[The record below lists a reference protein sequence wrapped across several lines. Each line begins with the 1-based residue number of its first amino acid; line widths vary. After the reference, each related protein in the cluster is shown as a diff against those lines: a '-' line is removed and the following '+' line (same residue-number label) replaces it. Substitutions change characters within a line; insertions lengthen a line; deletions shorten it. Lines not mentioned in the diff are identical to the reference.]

1 MFFQKLKK
9 NWKKLDDVLIH
20 RTLWNIGWVTVIE
33 PWIKQNNLSDGDEL
47 SQFLK
52 FLPGLSTLSLAGN
65 KFSELPSNTLHGN
78 PGLINIDLADNP
90 MESFPESFFNKQK
103 LSKKSDLKFS
113 CSMKYVPIDI
123 LINNPKTAKS
133 FLAAA
138 QFC

>member
-1 MFFQKLKK
+1 MKIGGFIRIKNSAGVVTNVPASSIGQMSLK
-9 NWKKLDDVLIH
+9 
-20 RTLWNIGWVTVIE
+20 G
-33 PWIKQNNLSDGDEL
+33 NNLSDGEEL
-47 SQFLK
+47 AKFLK
-52 FLPGLSTLSLAGN
+52 FLPSLSTLNLAGN
-65 KFSELPSNTLHGN
+65 QFSKLPSDTLHGN
-78 PGLINIDLADNP
+78 PSLINVDLADNP

-103 LSKKSDLKFS
+103 ISKKSDLKFS

>member
-1 MFFQKLKK
+1 MK
-9 NWKKLDDVLIH
+9 NSAGVV
-20 RTLWNIGWVTVIE
+20 TNVPANSIGQMSL
-33 PWIKQNNLSDGDEL
+33 KQNNLSDGDEL